1 MYVTHSVCLSSVTG
15 HLGFLLLLATVHN
28 AAMNM
33 GVKYL
38 RDMLSVLLSVYLEVE
53 LLDPM
58 VTQCLIFEEPPD
70 CFPQWLYHVTFPPA
84 MYGGIS
90 VTLDSFIP
98 HIKSHL
104 LFTGYLTKKI
114 KFPKSRSS

>member
-1 MYVTHSVCLSSVTG
+1 MYIYTHNILCIHLSVNDY
-15 HLGFLLLLATVHN
+15 LGIFYLLANVHN

-70 CFPQWLYHVTFPPA
+70 CFPHSHQQCTMVPVSPFSP
-84 MYGGIS
+84 
-90 VTLDSFIP
+90 TLAIFCFC
-98 HIKSHL
+98 
-104 LFTGYLTKKI
+104 LFA
-114 KFPKSRSS
+114 F